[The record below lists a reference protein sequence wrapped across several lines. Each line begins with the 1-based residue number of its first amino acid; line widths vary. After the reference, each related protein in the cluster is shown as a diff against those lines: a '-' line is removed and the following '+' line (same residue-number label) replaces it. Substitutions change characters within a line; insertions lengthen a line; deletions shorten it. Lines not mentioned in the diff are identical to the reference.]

1 MHLANLVSRLTQDN
15 GSKIVFV
22 IADGLGGISGDRAG
36 SELETANTPH
46 LDRLASNGITGLLE
60 PVAPGITCG
69 SGPSHFALFGYD
81 PLEVDIGRGVLTALG
96 VDFDLQPNDVA
107 ARGNFCTV
115 DDNGIVTDRRAGRIS
130 SQRCAALAEML
141 QQIEIKGI
149 EVFVKP
155 VKEHRF
161 LLVLRGEHLGPRVS
175 DTDPQKTGVRPIDA
189 VAQDPASKA
198 TADAVSTFVAQ
209 ARQVLAQQ
217 HPANMVLMRGFDR
230 LPTLASMSERYGL
243 QACALAGYP
252 MYRGIARLLG
262 MSVPQCTAAL
272 ASEVDAL
279 ASAWKDYDFFYVHY
293 KPTDSAGE
301 DGDFD
306 AKVRAIE
313 ELDRYIPAV
322 LDLQPDVLVVTGDH
336 STPSKLKGHSWHPV
350 PVVLAAA
357 SCRRDAVETFGETAC
372 IQGGLGRMRT
382 KHLMQVALAHAG
394 RLRKYGA

>member
-1 MHLANLVSRLTQDN
+1 MHLVNLVSRLTQDN

-22 IADGLGGISGDRAG
+22 IADGLGGIPGDRAG

-209 ARQVLAQQ
+209 AGQHGIDAGVRSIAHACVHERALWLAGLC
-217 HPANMVLMRGFDR
+217 VGR
-230 LPTLASMSERYGL
+230 LPHVPRYRPPAGHECAAMHSGAGQRSGCAGVCLEGLRFLLRSL
-243 QACALAGYP
+243 QAN
-252 MYRGIARLLG
+252 R
-262 MSVPQCTAAL
+262 Q
-272 ASEVDAL
+272 
-279 ASAWKDYDFFYVHY
+279 
-293 KPTDSAGE
+293 
-301 DGDFD
+301 
-306 AKVRAIE
+306 
-313 ELDRYIPAV
+313 
-322 LDLQPDVLVVTGDH
+322 
-336 STPSKLKGHSWHPV
+336 
-350 PVVLAAA
+350 
-357 SCRRDAVETFGETAC
+357 RR
-372 IQGGLGRMRT
+372 
-382 KHLMQVALAHAG
+382 
-394 RLRKYGA
+394 